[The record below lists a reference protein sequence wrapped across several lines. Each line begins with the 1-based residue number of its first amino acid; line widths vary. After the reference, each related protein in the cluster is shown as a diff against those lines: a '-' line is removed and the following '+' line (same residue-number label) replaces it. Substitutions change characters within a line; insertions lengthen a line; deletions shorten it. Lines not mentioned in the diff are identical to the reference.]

1 MDRHRWRWVLVAA
14 AAIGAGCSGDG
25 GGSSSGPSA
34 SACTTAVPIDL
45 AVGEDTVLDA
55 TVDAGCISLPAAGPG
70 GAEHVLVAYS
80 ASGQITPSGISASF
94 RFAAGTAPAAAPAA
108 SRGMPPRTGLQPDT
122 RFDAMLRARGR
133 ALSTSPALLAARAA
147 APAPGTIQRA
157 TAPTLGSQRTFYICG
172 NANCPLPLVTL
183 TATAKHVGPHSA
195 IYLDD
200 SVPSGGYT
208 QADLDSI
215 GTLFDNYL
223 YPIDTLSFGRESD
236 LDTNGVVIVLMSPR
250 VNALSGN
257 CNTTNS
263 VILGYFFPDDLLPSV
278 YDPND
283 GEIFYTLVPDPGN
296 THCTISK
303 SYATAFLPSTFLH
316 EFQHMISFNRHVLL
330 AGGTT
335 EDNWLDEGLSRLAE
349 ELGGREIPDAECPG
363 VSSCLDRLAAG
374 DVYNG
379 ESYLH
384 KDTLEASFLF
394 EPDNV
399 DGDLAENGANWLWI
413 RWLADHFAVDTIL
426 GRDLTR
432 VLDGAD
438 QPGGRSL
445 VGQANLEAATGQSM
459 PVLLGQWQ
467 LANYLASV
475 PGFSEPTGRLRYKS
489 WDLDGL
495 FVDNFG
501 AYPLQP
507 DSTTT
512 GSYLHTGVL
521 RQGSG
526 RHLRVIQP
534 ASAAGVVLQ
543 VSDLNGDALSA
554 TVVPRIAVV
563 RVR

>member
-1 MDRHRWRWVLVAA
+1 MQRAWTIILGLA
-14 AAIGAGCSGDG
+14 AAIAAGCSGN
-25 GGSSSGPSA
+25 SSSTPSGPSQ
-34 SACTTAVPIDL
+34 SACANATPVDL
-45 AVGEDTVLDA
+45 AVGQDTVLDA
-55 TVDAGCISLPAAGPG
+55 TVNAGCIALPAAGPG
-70 GAEHVLVAYS
+70 GAEHLVVAYS
-80 ASGQITPSGISASF
+80 ASGQITTLGISAPFHLS
-94 RFAAGTAPAAAPAA
+94 AGSAPSAAPMAGTA
-108 SRGMPPRTGLQPDT
+108 MPHLRGLQPDT

-133 ALSTSPALLAARAA
+133 ALSASPALQGARAR
-147 APAPGTIQRA
+147 APASGGISRA
-157 TAPTLGSQRTFYICG
+157 TAPTLGSQRTFYICA
-172 NANCPLPLVTL
+172 NANCPTPLVAL

-200 SVPSGGYT
+200 SVPAGGYT

-215 GTLFDNYL
+215 GTLFDDYL

-236 LDTNGVVIVLMSPR
+236 LDTNGVVIVLMSPK
-250 VNALSGN
+250 VNDLSGN

-263 VILGYFFPDDLLPSV
+263 VILGYFFPDDLLPSAF
-278 YDPND
+278 DPND

-296 THCTISK
+296 THCTITK
-303 SYATAFLPSTFLH
+303 SFATAFLPSTFLH

-330 AGGTT
+330 AGGFS

-363 VSSCLDRLAAG
+363 APSCLDRLAAG
-374 DVYNG
+374 DVYNA

-384 KDTLEASFLF
+384 KDTLEASFVF
-394 EPDNV
+394 EPDNI
-399 DGDLAENGANWLWI
+399 DGDLAENGANWLWV
-413 RWLADHFAVDTIL
+413 RWLTDHFATDTIL
-426 GRDLTR
+426 GRDFTR

-467 LANYLASV
+467 MANYLASV
-475 PGFSEPTGRLRYKS
+475 PTFTEPTGRLRYKS

-495 FVDNFG
+495 FVNNFG

-507 DSTTT
+507 DSTT
-512 GSYLHTGVL
+512 GSYLHSGVL

-534 ASAAGVVLQ
+534 GSGAGVVLQ
-543 VSDLNGDALSA
+543 LSDPNGAPLGA
-554 TVVPRIAVV
+554 AVVPRIAVV
-563 RVR
+563 RIR